1 VRRFQPL
8 LSNGSNLCAA
18 YPPVLDFLDL
28 FKKEL
33 ALKKESGMDLD
44 VTAGRAQPL
53 TPPDPYVKPAWFQR
67 SSL

>member
-1 VRRFQPL
+1 
-8 LSNGSNLCAA
+8 
-18 YPPVLDFLDL
+18 VLDFLDL